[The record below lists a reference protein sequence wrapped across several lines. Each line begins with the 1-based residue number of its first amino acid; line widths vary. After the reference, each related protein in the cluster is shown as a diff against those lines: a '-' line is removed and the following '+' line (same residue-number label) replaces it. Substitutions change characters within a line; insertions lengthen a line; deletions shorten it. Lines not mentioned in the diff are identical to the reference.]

1 MPVHGCRGRGRSA
14 PTWAAGR
21 GHTCRTARESGI
33 RISDAVVVLLPVGI
47 SGHACGSA
55 QVPPVDGPAPH
66 GLSAGRTGVPAV
78 TLGRREERH
87 HRRYCTAVV
96 RLLSSGDGFA
106 YRNHLAVYH

>member
-1 MPVHGCRGRGRSA
+1 M
-14 PTWAAGR
+14 
-21 GHTCRTARESGI
+21 
-33 RISDAVVVLLPVGI
+33 
-47 SGHACGSA
+47 
-55 QVPPVDGPAPH
+55 DGPAPH